1 MAKRNRYFEDEKTR
15 KIDKKAIKRALR
27 FAIPYKK
34 LILQIFIA
42 MIIMSF
48 IALLPT
54 RIISYIVDYVL
65 TSTGTEIFGI
75 HIDWVTLA
83 IMLIGCYALA
93 EGSNAVFSYFR
104 TVLMSKVGHGIVHDM
119 RYAVYERLQQLA
131 FDYYDSRPNGKILV
145 RATTYLDELATIYS
159 SGIVSIIV
167 DVLKIIFIV
176 VWLLLTDVR
185 LALVIIISIVPM
197 MVLLTLVR
205 SAIAKR
211 RRTHRDK
218 RSNRTAYIAESI
230 QGQTV
235 TNSFNRKDKNME
247 IFDSLNKARRDAW
260 CNVIRVNEL
269 TYPIMTGMFRFGIT
283 IVYWVAYFLI
293 AGGSSGLTVG
303 LLISFIS
310 YSSMLPMPLNNI
322 SAQLQEVMSA
332 VSNLESVMELIY
344 TEPTVKDKENA
355 EEMPEIVGNVKFD
368 HVHFGYEK
376 GQVVLD
382 DVNFEV
388 PAGKTVALVGP
399 TGSGKTSIVSLINR
413 FYNVNEGAVLIDGKD
428 ISEYTLYS
436 LRRQIGVMMQDSFIF
451 SGTIIENIRYGRQ
464 DKTDEECIEAA
475 KLVGAHDFISALPNG
490 YYTETIEQGGRLS
503 TGQRQLISFARV
515 LLINPKILILDEAT
529 ASIDSESEELIQ
541 KALEVVC
548 KGRTS
553 FVVAHRLSTIKNADC
568 IFYIANHTIAE
579 AGTHESLMD
588 EKGLYYDLVSS
599 SKTNVVK

>member
-1 MAKRNRYFEDEKTR
+1 MAKRNRYYEDEKTR
-15 KIDKKAIKRALR
+15 KIDKKAIRRALR
-27 FAIPYKK
+27 FAIPYRK
-34 LILQIFIA
+34 LIIKIFIA
-42 MIIMSF
+42 MFIMSF
-48 IALLPT
+48 VALLPT
-54 RIISYIVDYVL
+54 RILAIIVDNVI
-65 TSTGTEIFGI
+65 TAKGADVFGI
-75 HIDWVTLA
+75 KIDWVSLA
-83 IMLIGCYALA
+83 IMLVGAYALA

-104 TVLMSKVGHGIVHDM
+104 TVLMSKVGHGVVHDM
-119 RYAVYERLQQLA
+119 RHAVYERLQKLA

-145 RATTYLDELATIYS
+145 RVTTYLDELATVYS
-159 SGIVSIIV
+159 SGVVSIIV
-167 DVLKIIFIV
+167 DVFKIIFIV
-176 VWLLLTDVR
+176 VWLMLVDFF
-185 LALVIIISIVPM
+185 LALVIIASVFPM
-197 MVLLTLVR
+197 VILLSVIRTAV
-205 SAIAKR
+205 AR
-211 RRTHRDK
+211 RRRK
-218 RSNRTAYIAESI
+218 YREKNSNRTAYIAESI
-230 QGQTV
+230 QGQMV
-235 TNSFNRKDKNME
+235 TNAFNRKDKNMD
-247 IFDSLNKARRDAW
+247 IFKNLDNERRKAWAR
-260 CNVIRVNEL
+260 IFRVNEL
-269 TYPIMTGMFRFGIT
+269 TMPVMTGMFRLGIT
-283 IVYWVAYFLI
+283 VVYWVAFFLI
-293 AGGSSGLTVG
+293 SGGISNITPG
-303 LLISFIS
+303 LLVSFIS

-322 SAQLQEVMSA
+322 SSQLQEVMNA
-332 VSNLESVMELIY
+332 VANLESVMEVLH
-344 TEPTVKDKENA
+344 TEPKVKDKENS
-355 EEMPEIVGNVKFD
+355 EEMPEIVGDVKFD

-399 TGSGKTSIVSLINR
+399 TGSGKTSIVNLINR

-428 ISEYTLYS
+428 ISNYTLYS

-451 SGTIIENIRYGRQ
+451 SGTIIENIRYGRP

-475 KLVGAHDFISALPNG
+475 KLVGAHEFISALPNG

-515 LLINPKILILDEAT
+515 LLIDPKILILDEAT

-568 IFYIANHTIAE
+568 IFFISNHTIAE

-599 SKTNVVK
+599 SKTNVVG